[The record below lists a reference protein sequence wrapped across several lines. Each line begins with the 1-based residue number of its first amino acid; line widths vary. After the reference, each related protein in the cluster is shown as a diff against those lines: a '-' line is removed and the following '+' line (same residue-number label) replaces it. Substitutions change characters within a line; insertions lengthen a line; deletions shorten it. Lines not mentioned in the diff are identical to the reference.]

1 MKSQKLIELASAACL
16 LLGVSSASMAV
27 DCVGGVIEE
36 ITVDEIII
44 DGQSCFVN
52 DVVVEG
58 DVIVKNSEDFTMVS
72 TQVAGQVL
80 VKGGRWATLFAN
92 KVNGGI
98 VAVDNERAALLVNVV
113 EGSMGV
119 FRNDKADVKANGVL
133 INLVC
138 EDNRRLDSARNEV
151 GGHEDCRR

>member
-1 MKSQKLIELASAACL
+1 MKSQKLIVLASAACL
-16 LLGVSSASMAV
+16 LLGVSGASVAV

-52 DVVVEG
+52 DAVVIG
-58 DVIVKNSEDFTMVS
+58 DVIVTNSEDFTMVS
-72 TQVAGQVL
+72 TEVAGQVL
-80 VKGGRWATLFAN
+80 AKGGRWATLFAN
-92 KVNGGI
+92 RVTGGI
-98 VAVDNERAALLVNVV
+98 VAVDNERASLLVYVV

-133 INLVC
+133 VNLVC
-138 EDNRRLDSARNEV
+138 KDNKRLDSARNQV
-151 GGHEDCRR
+151 GGQEDCRR